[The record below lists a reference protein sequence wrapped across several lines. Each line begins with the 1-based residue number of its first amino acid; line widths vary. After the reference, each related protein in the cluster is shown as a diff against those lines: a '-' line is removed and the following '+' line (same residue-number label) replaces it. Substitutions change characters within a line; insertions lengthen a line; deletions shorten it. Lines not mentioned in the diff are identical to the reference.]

1 MNEDFDVYLKHLD
14 ETDFSTFVY
23 VRNDHPEEVYKDAFP
38 YDMMV
43 LSSIVELGKGYFSSF
58 IFDCQHV
65 TMQEAMQN
73 ETMQEGVTDL
83 W

>member
-1 MNEDFDVYLKHLD
+1 VYLKHLD

-58 IFDCQHV
+58 IFDC
-65 TMQEAMQN
+65 
-73 ETMQEGVTDL
+73 
-83 W
+83 